1 MGVPRSGS
9 TLVEKIIGSGKQ
21 NIAIGEETA
30 ILENFI
36 NDKILEKQSTNLGE
50 IDIIRKDLINQYEN
64 KKLIN
69 KKNNFLFTDKSL
81 NNFFYI
87 GFIKDIFPEAKII
100 NCKRNTLS
108 SIISILQNNLTELS
122 WAHNLENIFKYFNN
136 YFQIIGKFK
145 KTYPNFIYDLEFE
158 KFTDDPE
165 IESKKLMKFCDLP
178 WDKKCLQYYKRK
190 DIISKTTSYKQIR
203 KAVYKHH
210 QKKYLPYKIYLNK
223 YGEKYPWF
231 N

>member
-1 MGVPRSGS
+1 M
-9 TLVEKIIGSGKQ
+9 
-21 NIAIGEETA
+21 
-30 ILENFI
+30 
-36 NDKILEKQSTNLGE
+36 
-50 IDIIRKDLINQYEN
+50 
-64 KKLIN
+64 
-69 KKNNFLFTDKSL
+69 
-81 NNFFYI
+81 FFYI

-158 KFTDDPE
+158 KFTDEPE

-178 WDKKCLQYYKRK
+178 WDKKCLEYYKRK